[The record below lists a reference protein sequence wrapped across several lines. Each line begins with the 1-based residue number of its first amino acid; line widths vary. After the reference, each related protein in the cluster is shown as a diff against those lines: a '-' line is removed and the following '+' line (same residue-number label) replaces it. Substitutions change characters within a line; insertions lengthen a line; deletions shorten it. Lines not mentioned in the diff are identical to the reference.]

1 MHLTSGRFTAGI
13 VDAFEAG
20 VVETRSLAPVVFAGR
35 RQEGN
40 GCRGNTNR
48 MPLQQNLQHGYRM
61 HLHPFPRVLPAKQY
75 PSETFARMTVWW
87 PCCLARR

>member
-48 MPLQQNLQHGYRM
+48 MPL
-61 HLHPFPRVLPAKQY
+61 
-75 PSETFARMTVWW
+75 
-87 PCCLARR
+87 